1 MLAWQHVYDAVVKV
15 LCDTQ
20 ITFTFKRKRRK
31 IVFKRILT
39 FVLAGILVLETP
51 ATAYAAE
58 QGIGIVDTGDMANSN
73 VSDTAD
79 GTDNVSDSDGAGS
92 TGNGGD
98 TESTG
103 DTDDTNNTGNSDS
116 AEGDDGTDHTGA
128 DHGADSDNGT
138 GDTDNESDDDHGDDI
153 GNGDD
158 GGNVNGSTGENTEPG
173 DSPEN
178 DSGTDKDDTDHN
190 DTGNDDIE
198 DNDTENDNIESGNTE
213 NDDTEGSD
221 SVSENDISISEND
234 SSVSQNTLY
243 AASEYA
249 ATATTDSAI
258 TEISYE
264 EATGNGVAVHA
275 PAGRD
280 NAAWYS
286 FTAPRAGRYAFYT
299 DNRDCEGTGTIY
311 VNLCKNANAD
321 TKSRTTHFDPGEA
334 VTGIYHYL
342 YVSTDYMKQGETVY
356 LQTYVNGSENRT
368 YTVKAAEQKEIAADE
383 NGVRSLELANG
394 DKITL
399 KTQPGCEKIRFE
411 AYADPANKEKYL
423 IRPYWGPA
431 DHSTGDLNTDQYYFS
446 SDSTIRLVE
455 DNEESGEL
463 TSQKLTSGKT
473 YDISYVVLDNSA
485 RFQALLSGMECTT
498 LDRKGEEWLYIH
510 DQACDDH
517 SITIDVEP
525 LSSQGA
531 GNKVIYCYYA
541 PADGSEAE
549 KSVEIDQWKRYEFT
563 GLRSGTEYTFSFRT
577 STWSEPIKTLTVQT
591 TGIPVEISVSDY
603 EAAISE
609 DFSSLSVSAKTDYA
623 GSGEVLLCF
632 NFKDEIKSYTWRRPI
647 TKKEPEGSGFRLY
660 YGYVYVTEM
669 MFLPDKE
676 YEMEIWAEFP
686 DECIT
691 MEPQTITFHTPAEA
705 VCSEEDIVLEVTQD
719 SETKSTVHCKVQL
732 PNVVEQQSW
741 YSVYVWYRPLG
752 KPRYS
757 NKAGIS
763 YAYATDPVSGNV
775 QRYGADLQIL
785 ELPTNAEYEFLV
797 YLGGVIKRATINL
810 NESGISLERVENE
823 AADYDGPYDF
833 AHTYRLS
840 DTKGELTGEYYVQL
854 QHIRAD
860 RWVGTK
866 GDDQYVNVG
875 YAVSV
880 NDATGYQMMYSA
892 VEQMNDCRVPG
903 VEYNLRWLVG
913 REQKVTKDNA
923 VCCLYENL
931 TMPKAS
937 PLKIE
942 EKGYMRYQVTI
953 DEQDVAAMKSHNQ
966 AWWIDCY
973 IRKEGA
979 TDYVKCPDT
988 LRFNAENNYS
998 VELRTP
1004 ELASGNSYDIYIGN
1018 SSGTKYAEG
1027 SFSVSEDQ
1035 QTLTVDSVEATVS
1048 TVKFQ
1053 YTIQNADPDR
1063 IPYIYIYTRKAG
1075 STTWSRSR
1083 ERGKESGEIRWY
1095 DLSEKTEYE
1104 YRIGMGGYNATMD
1117 ELRNLQEGTF
1127 TTKAETKKIEVLSV
1141 KPGMERAIINCF
1153 AGGLKEA
1160 GEEDIYRYLVCYYRP
1175 VTEGNNKPSWE
1186 HGVGVQIQDKTRLEC
1201 KVTGL
1206 TKETDYEYLVGYG
1219 TSTYS
1224 SVGNLECVTKGTFT
1238 TTPDLREVVVTVS
1251 PRIYKAAFEC
1261 AISNVEK
1268 SCYLLCYVR
1277 EDTEAGVWNKRSAK
1291 KVSET
1296 SSSVSFQTDGLQENT
1311 RYQYRVGYGNTD
1323 DIAVDAL
1330 ERPSEGDF
1338 TTNKDTREVGITMS
1352 PKVVSAG
1359 LAYTLEGMEYS
1370 ESAYLCGY
1378 IREKTA
1384 SGAADGE
1391 NAGDSN
1397 GQVTDSWNHKF
1408 SEPVDNFS
1416 TGGNIRIT
1424 ELRADTDYELTVGF
1438 GNGKDCGTDQLI
1450 HAKTIEFTTLKDI
1463 RKVSG
1468 AKADVKEA
1476 GVILSAFFEGNIE
1489 PQPSYI
1495 IFFSKKK
1502 EEKKWQKAGY
1512 VTNAS
1517 KLESRECSVTLTGT
1531 DRDTEYEFAAVIS
1544 ETNNGVSSP
1553 DNVTNP
1559 DWKAAGGFT
1568 TLPAVA
1574 PVTVTLSQEK
1584 LYLNAGSA
1592 YKNEKGYGY
1601 EELKVSWSP
1610 DKITKE
1616 FVWESSNPDVA
1627 TVSEDGKVSSVAP
1640 GTAQITV
1647 ASRYNPDANAVCEVV
1662 VGSYQ
1667 IGRPDSAGDIKWQDA
1682 ETFDAVKGQHY
1693 NGYGLYDL
1701 STGTPVGLTDVTVVS
1716 DNETVVSWNEGE
1728 ITAHQVG
1735 TAKLVFTASDS
1746 VKAYIPVNV
1755 QSVPGKGFD
1764 IIGFAAGNSRYPAV
1778 QEEERDEGRVQYTLA
1793 CGSGITYTAIGEIV
1807 PGTTAFVNTDFI
1819 WSIDNEKV
1827 AVVSGDG
1834 CVTPMAAGKAV
1845 LSVTPKDAGVEGG
1858 APYTRQTCEVTLLI
1872 KELPSEQ
1879 LVDATPVYA
1888 LANICTKIGDV
1899 RMPRE
1904 DAWEGWQWQ
1913 NPNTPIVINGVNREA
1928 YPFRA
1933 VYTGEEYYPEEKTIN
1948 VYIAKVTGM
1957 SMYEEADPGHNNVI
1971 EVSEVDENGDPAAD
1985 CDRLTLTVESVH
1997 HGRLNP
2003 DEETNYFYDVDIT
2016 APANVIVQKEEFTTS
2031 DYRLY
2036 RNFNITAVKPGSY
2049 TLTAAIKVKD
2059 KNNSHEKVLA
2069 KKTYKLKAVAGK
2081 QAYVKLVPETTK
2093 DVLLDDGRIVIGS
2106 DENVAEFN
2114 VRAELTDRRNRS
2126 VEDFSDVKIAW
2137 SVTDKKVIAVK
2148 PSKDTRS
2155 AVITVKSEGHAIL
2168 TAKVKDAAGHKD
2180 TLQIEIQNNMPRVS
2194 TEKVNV
2200 NLAYDYD
2207 TTAGR
2212 NLAKASSGMVEVVP
2226 AYDEKVQSITLYESD
2241 GETACTDLLMI
2252 KETANSVCRLVIRDS
2267 KTTVPG
2273 TYECVLGVQTNGRD
2287 EAYYYPLQVTVK
2299 DQQAKVTAK
2308 SVRAANL
2315 FYRSEPASVDI
2326 TVPGTGGIEAVSW
2339 EDGKEGQS
2347 GGFGSEPVEY
2357 ANYDTVKKAKNV
2369 TRFYFRQ
2376 ENIQLTDQNKPADLN
2391 AFTGQIK
2398 VKVNGYKEPNEG
2410 VKVSFKWNYKKPS
2423 IVTKAAAV
2431 TLIPTMADN
2440 NMGRFDL
2447 YNNTDRVQLRYA
2459 ADSTTQNNP
2468 KYWYSE
2474 LSCDN
2479 ESVKFLP
2486 DSSTLGWRRYI
2497 YTGSKTKGSEKL
2509 KLTIRNADWREP
2521 VYAVHTVKLAAPV
2534 PYLTSTQLTLNTTQ
2548 IGTAYTEIGLK
2559 KAYAGSLSCDSILVE
2574 GGNKKAKALLA
2585 DDLLEISQ
2593 DSTQKSRINVK
2604 VNRAETMEQAAIANG
2619 TYPYKITPCYTDD
2632 YGNTVKGKTLN
2643 LKIKVTNKA
2652 VTAKIKVS
2660 GKLDLAKGI
2669 GSGNPNY
2676 ISMKAAFQNI
2686 GSGYTLKNNVK
2697 LLGDYSNYFDLW
2709 LLKNIPGEYRLR
2721 IKENGKLKAGQRYK
2735 LAIEFTIEMENGDT
2749 FTVRSQTFTVT
2760 PRQTRPK
2767 VKITDNNQTL
2777 YAAADTLKR
2786 TYGMEVVSAGSYTIS
2801 SISGS
2806 LDCNKDGK
2814 PDLQISGLSRQSNSN
2829 AVKFTV
2835 SITDRDGVMTV
2846 TGKKGR
2852 TYTMPVVVQLRGR
2865 DGIAKDVKTS
2875 IKVTVKR

>member
-1 MLAWQHVYDAVVKV
+1 M
-15 LCDTQ
+15 
-20 ITFTFKRKRRK
+20 
-31 IVFKRILT
+31 FKRILT
-39 FVLAGILVLETP
+39 FVLASILVLETP

-58 QGIGIVDTGDMANSN
+58 QGIGIVDTG
-73 VSDTAD
+73 
-79 GTDNVSDSDGAGS
+79 
-92 TGNGGD
+92 
-98 TESTG
+98 
-103 DTDDTNNTGNSDS
+103 NSDS
-116 AEGDDGTDHTGA
+116 AEGNDGTDHTGA

-138 GDTDNESDDDHGDDI
+138 GDTDNGSDYDHGDDI

-158 GGNVNGSTGENTEPG
+158 GGNADGSTGENTESG

-178 DSGTDKDDTDHN
+178 DNGTDKDDTDHN

-198 DNDTENDNIESGNTE
+198 ENDNTENDNIESGNTE

-221 SVSENDISISEND
+221 SVSENAISISEND

-243 AASEYA
+243 AVAEDAAA
-249 ATATTDSAI
+249 ATADSTI
-258 TEISYE
+258 TEIPYE
-264 EATGNGVAVHA
+264 DATGNGVAVHA
-275 PAGRD
+275 PAGKG

-311 VNLCKNANAD
+311 VNLCKNANAN
-321 TKSRTTHFDPGEA
+321 TKSRTTYFEPGE
-334 VTGIYHYL
+334 TSSIIIYHYL
-342 YVSTDYMKQGETVY
+342 WVCTDYMKQGETVY
-356 LQTYVNGSENRT
+356 LQTYVNGSEDRT
-368 YTVKAAEQKEIAADE
+368 YTVKVSDQREIAADE
-383 NGVRSLELANG
+383 NGARSLVLDNG
-394 DKITL
+394 DMITL
-399 KTQPGCEKIRFE
+399 KARAGCEKIQFDAE
-411 AYADPANKEKYL
+411 VTYADSEEKARYYV
-423 IRPYWGPA
+423 RPYWGPA
-431 DHSTGDLNTDQYYFS
+431 DHSTGDLNTDQYWV
-446 SDSTIRLVE
+446 DR
-455 DNEESGEL
+455 DNSIYLWVNNEVVG
-463 TSQKLTSGKT
+463 KLTAEKLT
-473 YDISYVVLDNSA
+473 PDKAYDISYVVLDSS
-485 RFQALLSGMECTT
+485 RQFKALLSGMECTT

-510 DQACDDH
+510 DQSYDDH
-517 SITIDVEP
+517 SVTLEIEP
-525 LSSQGA
+525 LSRQGA
-531 GNKVIYCYYA
+531 GDRDIYCFYA
-541 PADGSEAE
+541 PTDGSETE
-549 KSVEIDQWKRYEFT
+549 KSVKIDQWEQYKFT
-563 GLRSGTEYTFSFRT
+563 GLRSGTEYTFVFRT
-577 STWSEPIKTLTVQT
+577 NAWSEPIKTLTFQT
-591 TGIPVEISVSDY
+591 TGTPVEISVSDY
-603 EAAISE
+603 EAVVSE
-609 DFSSLSVSAKTDYA
+609 DFSTLSVSAKTDYA
-623 GSGEVLLCF
+623 GNAEARLCC
-632 NFKDEIKSYTWRRPI
+632 NFKDEVKSYTWRNRAI
-647 TKKEPEGSGFRLY
+647 KSEDAEGPGFRLD
-660 YGYVYVTEM
+660 YGFVYVTGM
-669 MFLPDKE
+669 VFLPDKD
-676 YEMEIWAEFP
+676 YEMEIWVDFP
-686 DECIT
+686 DEGIA
-691 MEPQTITFHTPAEA
+691 MEPQVITFHTPAVA
-705 VCSEEDIVLEVTQD
+705 VCNEEDIVLEVTQD
-719 SETKSTVHCKVQL
+719 SNTKTTVHCKIDL
-732 PNVVEQQSW
+732 PMVNQYTGAGSC
-741 YSVYVWYRPLG
+741 YVWYRPLG

-757 NKAGIS
+757 EGS
-763 YAYATDPVSGNV
+763 TYLSGYDAV
-775 QRYGADLQIL
+775 TEDGKVRRYKGELQIEKL
-785 ELPTNAEYEFLV
+785 QPNVEYEFLL
-797 YLGGVIKRATINL
+797 YLGGVIKRATLNL
-810 NESGISLERVENE
+810 NESGLSLARVEN
-823 AADYDGPYDF
+823 AASDHVGPYEF
-833 AHTYRLS
+833 THTYQLS
-840 DTKGELTGEYYVQL
+840 GVQEELTGEYYVQL
-854 QHIRAD
+854 QHVRAD
-860 RWVGTK
+860 NWSATR
-866 GDDQYVNVG
+866 GDDQYTNVG
-875 YAVSV
+875 SAVPV
-880 NDATGYQMMYSA
+880 NETMEYQLTYSA
-892 VEQMNDCRVPG
+892 AQQWDGWRIPG
-903 VEYNLRWLVG
+903 AEYNLRWLVG

-923 VCCLYENL
+923 VCCLYENV
-931 TMPKAS
+931 TMAQAS

-942 EKGYMRYQVTI
+942 EKGYMRYQVTM
-953 DEQDVAAMKSHNQ
+953 DAQDVAVMKSHNRSTELG
-966 AWWIDCY
+966 CY
-973 IRKEGA
+973 VRKEGT
-979 TDYVKCPDT
+979 TDYVACPNT
-988 LRFNAENNYS
+988 LKFNAGNDYS
-998 VELRTP
+998 AELRS
-1004 ELASGNSYDIYIGN
+1004 LDLVLDSSYEMYIGN

-1027 SFSVSEDQ
+1027 VFSVSDDK
-1035 QTLTVDSVEATVS
+1035 QTLTVDSVEATVG

-1053 YTIQNADPDR
+1053 YTIQNAEPDR
-1063 IPYIYIYTRKAG
+1063 IPYIFIYTRKAG
-1075 STTWSRSR
+1075 SKTWSRKR
-1083 ERGKESGEIRWY
+1083 ESGRESGEIRWY
-1095 DLSEKTEYE
+1095 DLSEKTKYE
-1104 YRIGMGGYNATMD
+1104 YRIGMGSYNATMD

-1127 TTKAETKKIEVLSV
+1127 TTKAESKKIEVLSV

-1219 TSTYS
+1219 MSTYS
-1224 SVGNLECVTKGTFT
+1224 PVGNLECVTKGTFT
-1238 TTPDLREVVVTVS
+1238 TTPDLREAVVTVS

-1261 AISNVEK
+1261 VISNVEK

-1330 ERPSEGDF
+1330 ERSSEGDF

-1463 RKVSG
+1463 RKVFG

-1476 GVILSAFFEGNIE
+1476 GVTLSAFFEGNIE

-1502 EEKKWQKAGY
+1502 EEKKWQEAGY

-1559 DWKAAGGFT
+1559 DWKAVGGFT

-1647 ASRYNPDANAVCEVV
+1647 ASRYNSDANAVCEVV

-1764 IIGFAAGNSRYPAV
+1764 IIGFAAGKSKYPAV
-1778 QEEERDEGRVQYTLA
+1778 QEEEQDEERVQYTLA

-1827 AVVSGDG
+1827 AVVSEDG

-1845 LSVTPKDAGVEGG
+1845 LSVTPKEAGVEGG

-2137 SVTDKKVIAVK
+2137 NVTDKKVIAVK

-2155 AVITVKSEGHAIL
+2155 AVITVKGEGHAIL

-2212 NLAKASSGMVEVVP
+2212 NLAKASSGMLEVVP
-2226 AYDEKVQSITLYESD
+2226 AYDEKVESVTLYESD
-2241 GETACTDLLMI
+2241 GETVCTDLLMI